1 MDVNGILL
9 SHELPMSNDSDG
21 NIAKRYEPEEFDFLT
36 MSVGNEEQPREFGSV
51 DEFIDNNL
59 NESMRNASEAT
70 LAEET
75 FSELVGNSPRNEEL
89 NSAKKRKKQVKSPK
103 ENVQPV
109 KKRRRSSIDSSP
121 HPKPILVEE
130 NFREYKL
137 PFGWIKTA
145 HRRKGGKIQFL
156 SIL

>member
-1 MDVNGILL
+1 
-9 SHELPMSNDSDG
+9 MSNDSDG

-36 MSVGNEEQPREFGSV
+36 MSVGNEEQPKEFGSV

-70 LAEET
+70 LEEET

-145 HRRKGGKIQFL
+145 HRRKIGNAKL
-156 SIL
+156 LLVL